1 MYHAA
6 DPHDLHCMS
15 QLARYESDEEDVS
28 ESDHAFSP
36 VDSQRAPGAPADAL
50 DSDLSADESSI
61 PDVVPHLLS
70 PYRDCP
76 EKNSRPVSMDTVK
89 GSSGPTLVGDSFHLD
104 HDDNMIVELPPTV
117 YVPQPSES
125 KHQHLSRSASGASV
139 FSDEEPADLLVAE
152 KVTYMEPH
160 TRPNVIIISPF
171 AGQSGPGPDPRV
183 STRLSQETKR
193 AYRNSSVNSMGEI
206 EIPQQEPADDASSLA
221 DISEDRDLGERE
233 DAHARLPPID
243 TTTPTPPQDS
253 SDTDLSPRA
262 ILPERTTA
270 PSDTTPATHAIS
282 SQPQPQP
289 QPQPSQRPISFSRPF
304 ADKTGLPARPRI
316 TADTSRRPPSVR
328 STSSAS
334 TGLYTPSAL
343 DSPYP
348 GEDTRSR
355 AGSSA
360 LNLTMSNS
368 SSPAPNFSSSTFY
381 RGRMGSAYSATTTTT
396 TASSSSSTLGTG
408 AGTGTG
414 RSPYLLRNQAVKHSA
429 AASTSAAS
437 LRSGSDG
444 PGPEEKSLKKKASRG
459 KSLRRMRHKSGLG
472 TGTGPEDDGNGEGG
486 GNTGECRERDQRHG
500 SLASSSS
507 SSSLKG
513 FGFMGL
519 GKLGRKKTT
528 LSK

>member
-1 MYHAA
+1 MYHATE
-6 DPHDLHCMS
+6 PHDLHCMS

-36 VDSQRAPGAPADAL
+36 VDSQPAPGAL

-61 PDVVPHLLS
+61 PDVDPHLLS
-70 PYRDCP
+70 PYCP
-76 EKNSRPVSMDTVK
+76 GKDSRPVSMDTVK
-89 GSSGPTLVGDSFHLD
+89 RSSGATLVGDSFLLD
-104 HDDNMIVELPPTV
+104 QNDGMVVELPPTV
-117 YVPQPSES
+117 YVPQPES

-139 FSDEEPADLLVAE
+139 FSDDEPADLLVAE

-171 AGQSGPGPDPRV
+171 AGQSGPGPGPDPGV
-183 STRLSQETKR
+183 SARRSQEMKR

-206 EIPQQEPADDASSLA
+206 EIPQQEPADDASLA
-221 DISEDRDLGERE
+221 NISEDRDMRERE
-233 DAHARLPPID
+233 DEHARLPPID
-243 TTTPTPPQDS
+243 TTTPTPPDS

-262 ILPERTTA
+262 VLPEHTTA
-270 PSDTTPATHAIS
+270 ASDLPATHAIS
-282 SQPQPQP
+282 P

-304 ADKTGLPARPRI
+304 ADKTGLPTRPRLA
-316 TADTSRRPPSVR
+316 ADTSRRPASVR

-334 TGLYTPSAL
+334 TGLYTPSAP

-348 GEDTRSR
+348 AEDTRSR
-355 AGSSA
+355 AGSST
-360 LNLTMSNS
+360 LNLALTSTMSNS
-368 SSPAPNFSSSTFY
+368 SSPVPNYSSPTFY
-381 RGRMGSAYSATTTTT
+381 RDRTGSAYSTTTTT
-396 TASSSSSTLGTG
+396 TASSCSTLGM
-408 AGTGTG
+408 GTGTG

-437 LRSGSDG
+437 LRAGSDGSG

-472 TGTGPEDDGNGEGG
+472 PGPGPEDDSNGNNE
-486 GNTGECRERDQRHG
+486 NTGEGRERDQRHG

-513 FGFMGL
+513 FGLMGL

-528 LSK
+528 LLK